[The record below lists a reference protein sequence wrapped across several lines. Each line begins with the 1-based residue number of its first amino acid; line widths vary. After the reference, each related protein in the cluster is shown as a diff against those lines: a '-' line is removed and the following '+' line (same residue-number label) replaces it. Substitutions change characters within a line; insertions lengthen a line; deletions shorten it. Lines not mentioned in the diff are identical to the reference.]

1 MSHDLKFSHR
11 DITVNCAGESL
22 VIENAALKRSFDLS
36 TGVPVTTELFCKN
49 NNRLIADSADACD
62 FSFIGMNMPDYDAV
76 TDYRIESVSVSA
88 IEASMF
94 DGEKVEVRILIH
106 EPVQQLTFER
116 ICIIYPELPVFSTI
130 TTIKCLSTPNLY
142 WSKRAQEQNFN
153 NHIPIFVYY
162 Q

>member
-116 ICIIYPELPVFSTI
+116 ICIIYPESFVLFAGCFSIAAASYLIHVFAAI
-130 TTIKCLSTPNLY
+130 NIGLAI
-142 WSKRAQEQNFN
+142 RD
-153 NHIPIFVYY
+153 
-162 Q
+162 